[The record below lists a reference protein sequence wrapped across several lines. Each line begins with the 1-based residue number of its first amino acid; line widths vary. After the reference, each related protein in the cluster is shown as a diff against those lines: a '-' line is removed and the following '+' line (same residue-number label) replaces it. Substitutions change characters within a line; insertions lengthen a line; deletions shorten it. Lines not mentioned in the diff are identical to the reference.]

1 MSKLKSIPSDK
12 IHDLTLK
19 ILDIHNF
26 DNSSDIKE
34 LADSYFDKYVE
45 VYNHLCDKSD
55 ALKAENTEPSKGYN
69 IQKNKEP
76 IF

>member
-19 ILDIHNF
+19 ILDNYNF

-34 LADSYFDKYVE
+34 LADSYFDKY
-45 VYNHLCDKSD
+45 LDDKTTT
-55 ALKAENTEPSKGYN
+55 LKTENTKPSEGYN
-69 IQKNKEP
+69 LKKHEEP

>member
-1 MSKLKSIPSDK
+1 MSKLKSIPHEN

-55 ALKAENTEPSKGYN
+55 TLKAENIKPSNGYDVGKRK
-69 IQKNKEP
+69 QRE
-76 IF
+76 F